1 MKNEML
7 ELVGNTPIVDV
18 SFFSPKKEVRIFA
31 KLESFNPSGSIKD
44 RLAVKMIEDAERR
57 GLLTPGDSIIEPTS
71 GNTGIALAFVSAK
84 KGYKFTAVMPSSVSE
99 ERAQII
105 KAYDGEVIRVEG
117 DPETNYS
124 LKTMYE
130 KAEDIRKKVE
140 GVILDQFKNKSNFTV
155 HRDQTAKELIDQLPD
170 ITNFVAGIGTGGTL
184 AGISMGLKRYN
195 TAISSWGVEPTL
207 NSRIQGLHNR
217 SDYSPPVL
225 EMGAVEGILSLGD
238 KEESLA
244 IDLTRKLIAHG
255 ISVGLSSGA
264 NLWGA
269 IEIAKRLEAG
279 VVATVFADGMEKYLS
294 TGLI

>member
-7 ELVGNTPIVDV
+7 ELVGNTPIIDV
-18 SFFSPKKEVRIFA
+18 SSFSPKKKVKIFA
-31 KLESFNPSGSIKD
+31 KLESVNPSGSIKD

-57 GLLTPGDSIIEPTS
+57 GLIRPGDVIIEPTS
-71 GNTGIALAFVSAK
+71 GNTGIALAFVSAI
-84 KGYKFTAVMPSSVSE
+84 KGYKFIAVMPSSVSE
-99 ERAQII
+99 ERAQLI
-105 KAYDGEVIRVEG
+105 KAYDGEVLRVEG
-117 DPETNYS
+117 NPKTNYS

-130 KAEDIRKKVE
+130 KVEEIRKE
-140 GVILDQFKNKSNFTV
+140 TGGVILDQFKNKSNFEV
-155 HRDQTAKELIDQLPD
+155 HRDQTATELVDQLPNV
-170 ITNFVAGIGTGGTL
+170 TSFVAGIGTGGTL
-184 AGISMGLKRYN
+184 AGISAGLKRYKA
-195 TAISSWGVEPTL
+195 TIHSWGVEPPL

-225 EMGAVEGILSLGD
+225 EMGAFEGILSLGE
-238 KEESLA
+238 KEESRA
-244 IDLTRKLIAHG
+244 IDLTQKLIAHG

-269 IEIAKRLEAG
+269 IEIAKRLEDG